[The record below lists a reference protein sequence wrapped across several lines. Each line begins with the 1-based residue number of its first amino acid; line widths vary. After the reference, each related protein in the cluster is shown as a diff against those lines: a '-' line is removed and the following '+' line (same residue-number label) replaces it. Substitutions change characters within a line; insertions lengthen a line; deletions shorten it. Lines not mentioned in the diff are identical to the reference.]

1 VTPAIRSIP
10 LGMLE
15 RAILERYN
23 LKDRIPMARAKIG
36 IRYCGGCNPRYERV
50 EMIQWVQ
57 SRVGDRFLFVRH
69 DQQDLDGLIAVNG
82 CPRAC
87 SARHLNQLNQREV
100 PCHSVAEKSDLSGLM
115 EWLSTFKPGEIK
127 E

>member
-1 VTPAIRSIP
+1 MTPAIRSIP

-50 EMIQWVQ
+50 EMILWVQ
-57 SRVGDRFLFVRH
+57 SRVGDRFLFGRH
-69 DQQDLDGLIAVNG
+69 DQQDLDGLITVSG
-82 CPRAC
+82 CRRAC
-87 SARHLNQLNQREV
+87 AAKHLNHRETA
-100 PCHSVAEKSDLSGLM
+100 CYSVAEKGDLSGLM
-115 EWLSTFKPGEIK
+115 EWLSTLRPKEIK
-127 E
+127 G